1 VDGRSL
7 PKEGGGMKRYRG
19 IKYSFRPKS
28 YWGEDNILQALLR
41 DVKGAERRKMI
52 KTYYE
57 QGNFQELEESFSK
70 ASLSDEERFRLA
82 SIHPMFMGGE
92 YLPDCQAGETEIA
105 RITLR
110 STTQDVIS
118 IRAKKEDGLLWY
130 SVADEYDQ
138 NEYSLL
144 PICSKKPFSLKELI
158 ELLDSSSQ
166 VGGYSGGL
174 SLSYINSNAEAG
186 MDRESLE
193 DFTTISS
200 EIYPQLEKHYNRV
213 FADWV
218 AEEQEEEVSL

>member
-1 VDGRSL
+1 
-7 PKEGGGMKRYRG
+7 MKRYRG

-28 YWGEDNILQALLR
+28 YWGEDNVLQALLR

-57 QGNFQELEESFSK
+57 EGNFQELEEAFTK

-92 YLPDCQAGETEIA
+92 YLPDCNSGETEIA

-118 IRAKKEDGLLWY
+118 IRAKEEDGELLY
-130 SVADEYDQ
+130 SVTDEYD
-138 NEYSLL
+138 ESEFTLWRDSS
-144 PICSKKPFSLKELI
+144 PKPFSLKELI
-158 ELLDSSSQ
+158 EFLDNSSH
-166 VGGYSGGL
+166 GNGYPGGL
-174 SLSYINSNAEAG
+174 SLSYNNSNADG
-186 MDRESLE
+186 GLDRENLE

-200 EIYPQLEKHYNRV
+200 EIYPQLEEHYNRI

-218 AEEQEEEVSL
+218 AEEKEEGVIK